1 MSGDWKPGTVAKA
14 TVRGVPDVTVFRMND
29 SEWALDRGI
38 AGAFFTDI
46 ANDKDATDVRPLV
59 VLDLEESIGKA
70 HLALWLR
77 NNISKIEQGCVSPS
91 SIGKDMAWLAD
102 QIEAQTK
109 PPKPAEP
116 TGLGAVVE
124 DDDGRRWVR
133 IDDDPELNKPWRPA
147 DMAAIRSHWQN
158 VKAVRVLSEGV
169 A

>member
-1 MSGDWKPGTVAKA
+1 MSDWKPGTVAKA
-14 TVRGVPDVTVFRMND
+14 TVRGVPDVTVFRRDVSEGFCDWAHD
-29 SEWALDRGI
+29 SVAVGYTCSHDPDV
-38 AGAFFTDI
+38 T
-46 ANDKDATDVRPLV
+46 NVRPLV
-59 VLDLEESIGKA
+59 VLDIDNLRACEAEAASPALAAKRLRATNSVVA
-70 HLALWLR
+70 HA
-77 NNISKIEQGCVSPS
+77 I
-91 SIGKDMAWLAD
+91 AD

-124 DDDGRRWVR
+124 DDLGRRWVR

>member
-1 MSGDWKPGTVAKA
+1 MSGDYKPGTVAKA
-14 TVRGVPDVTVFRMND
+14 TVRGVPNVRIVRGDGH
-29 SEWALDRGI
+29 WALAADTDDFITDRNAPALI
-38 AGAFFTDI
+38 A
-46 ANDKDATDVRPLV
+46 DVRPLV
-59 VLDLEESIGKA
+59 VLDLNGTYGCWADQGDPSVIVKS
-70 HLALWLR
+70 LR
-77 NNISKIEQGCVSPS
+77 ETHSAPAQAI
-91 SIGKDMAWLAD
+91 AD

-124 DDDGRRWVR
+124 DDLGRRWVR